1 MQLFKNKLFFL
12 GRVRNSSFF
21 DSWLVRR
28 LFDIEE
34 TRQKRRLA
42 TRRRIAAHGPAEVAR
57 LLGVSSGWVRDHAT
71 RKTPRIPVVRIGRLM
86 RFRPADIKVIVQY
99 GFTSEN
105 WRANGEQF

>member
-1 MQLFKNKLFFL
+1 MKKPDKNE
-12 GRVRNSSFF
+12 
-21 DSWLVRR
+21 DVRR
-28 LFDIEE
+28 DDGSALI
-34 TRQKRRLA
+34 
-42 TRRRIAAHGPAEVAR
+42 GPAEVAR

-86 RFRPADIKVIVQY
+86 RFRPADIKVIVQH

>member
-1 MQLFKNKLFFL
+1 LTLKKPDKNDDLQ
-12 GRVRNSSFF
+12 
-21 DSWLVRR
+21 DA
-28 LFDIEE
+28 EE
-34 TRQKRRLA
+34 SPL
-42 TRRRIAAHGPAEVAR
+42 IGPAEVAR

-86 RFRPADIKVIVQY
+86 RFRPADIKVIVQH